1 MPCSASRPLPRPLL
15 CRLGVRPRAVCAHT
29 PLTSPCAVREMRLQ
43 GEGGAGVCVRGERT
57 EQRRNKRG
65 GVRSICRRG
74 VGLGLPLFF
83 SCAHIYI
90 LHAPTPTPPLASL
103 TSPPLSLSLSPLLS
117 LCRVGISGRAPSS
130 TPCGIGAAS
139 SRRDAAR
146 RSSVFVPRL
155 LTHRH
160 TSCRRGFALGGSL
173 PSWRMLEPF
182 ACQPTSH
189 RLLSAFS
196 SYPPV
201 ELLFSR
207 DSYCLTAW
215 TMPHDVGRM
224 YGASLPNTRLECI
237 GRCLSRWLECRR
249 GTGRCHTC
257 PPSTSD

>member
-1 MPCSASRPLPRPLL
+1 MLCEQAFATPSSLPR
-15 CRLGVRPRAVCAHT
+15 RCA
-29 PLTSPCAVREMRLQ
+29 PK
-43 GEGGAGVCVRGERT
+43 GCVRTHLDIAMRGERDAPPRGGRRRRVHVRVWRT

-65 GVRSICRRG
+65 GAVDLSRRG
-74 VGLGLPLFF
+74 VGLGSLSFLH
-83 SCAHIYI
+83 AHISSMR
-90 LHAPTPTPPLASL
+90 PRPPHPSL
-103 TSPPLSLSLSPLLS
+103 TSPPLSLPTALSLS

-146 RSSVFVPRL
+146 RSSVFVPQL

>member
-1 MPCSASRPLPRPLL
+1 
-15 CRLGVRPRAVCAHT
+15 
-29 PLTSPCAVREMRLQ
+29 MR
-43 GEGGAGVCVRGERT
+43 T
-57 EQRRNKRG
+57 
-65 GVRSICRRG
+65 
-74 VGLGLPLFF
+74 
-83 SCAHIYI
+83 YI

-103 TSPPLSLSLSPLLS
+103 TSPPLASLPTALS

-146 RSSVFVPRL
+146 RSSVFVPQL

-215 TMPHDVGRM
+215 TTPHDAGRM

-237 GRCLSRWLECRR
+237 GRCLSRWPECRR
-249 GTGRCHTC
+249 GRVVVTRVLHRLVTRLSHLQSGHVQLYKGRAHIG
-257 PPSTSD
+257 S